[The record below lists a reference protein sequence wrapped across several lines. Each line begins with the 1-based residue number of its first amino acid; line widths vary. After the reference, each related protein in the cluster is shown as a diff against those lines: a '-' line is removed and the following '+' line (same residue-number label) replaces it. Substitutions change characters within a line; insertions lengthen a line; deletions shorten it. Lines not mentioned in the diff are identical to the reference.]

1 MTVQVDQAGETDDAT
16 PAKEEEMTQPQHTK
30 IGWLNRLLTSRLLD
44 FVLATRRGAK
54 VTITAGKAGE
64 YAERI
69 AKEIVAEHT
78 LVAARMTWNLSFQ
91 GFLFA
96 AFALAIGR
104 QATNNPDPR
113 LEIFLGALPVAG
125 LVTAALT
132 FVGVLAAFTQINGLK
147 RAWFANEAELKAV
160 GPRPFS
166 HWFGGFMGRL
176 PSVGITGILIWCW
189 YQFP

>member
-1 MTVQVDQAGETDDAT
+1 
-16 PAKEEEMTQPQHTK
+16 MTQPQHTEFR
-30 IGWLNRLLTSRLLD
+30 WLNWLLTSRLLD
-44 FVLATRRGAK
+44 FFLATRLGPTVKIADS
-54 VTITAGKAGE
+54 KAGE

-69 AKEIVAEHT
+69 AKEIAAEHT

-96 AFALAIGR
+96 AFAFAVGR
-104 QATNNPDPR
+104 QTTSSPDPR

-132 FVGVLAAFTQINGLK
+132 FLGVLAAFTQINGLK
-147 RAWFANEAELKAV
+147 RAWFANEAALKAL

-166 HWFGGFMGRL
+166 HWFGGLIGRL

-189 YQFP
+189 CQLL